1 MGTGAD
7 EESVCGFF
15 QEDYD
20 KFKDFISGKAERDFD
35 VETLIPEGVA
45 FNIEEYKKDI
55 LGQMEHL
62 KKSVEEFPEEY
73 REEDGAE
80 KSVLYAFLERGIF
93 PTYSFPKDVVGFYVE
108 KERAK
113 RLIRNRSALWTLRS
127 VNMRPDG
134 WW

>member
-1 MGTGAD
+1 
-7 EESVCGFF
+7 
-15 QEDYD
+15 
-20 KFKDFISGKAERDFD
+20 
-35 VETLIPEGVA
+35 
-45 FNIEEYKKDI
+45 
-55 LGQMEHL
+55 MEHL